1 MVQKASS
8 RYAKELDLQKFL
20 HRQRVLV
27 TSLLSLLKG
36 RQTTFVDKF
45 SQLLIRES
53 SDMGQTSS
61 DAELSDWGR
70 QQTEFLSTIASSKEF
85 TDKRLFE
92 IFELRLAERAA

>member
-1 MVQKASS
+1 MVRKARS
-8 RYAKELDLQKFL
+8 RFAKEMDLQKFL

-27 TSLLSLLKG
+27 TSLLGLLRG
-36 RQTTFVDKF
+36 RHTAFVDKF

-70 QQTEFLSTIASSKEF
+70 KQTEFLSTIASSRKF

-92 IFELRLAERAA
+92 IFELRIAERKA